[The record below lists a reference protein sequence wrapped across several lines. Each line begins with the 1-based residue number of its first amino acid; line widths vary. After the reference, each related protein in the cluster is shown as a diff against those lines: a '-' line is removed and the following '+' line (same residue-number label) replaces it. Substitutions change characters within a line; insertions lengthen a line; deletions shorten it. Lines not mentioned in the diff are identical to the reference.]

1 MLFDYIVI
9 ENYEKVVRL
18 SEMAQLVVKSTWSL
32 GQRNVSFLT
41 YIRSDVIEM
50 RKFEV
55 F

>member
-1 MLFDYIVI
+1 MLFDCIVI
-9 ENYEKVVRL
+9 ENEKVVRL
-18 SEMAQLVVKSTWSL
+18 SEVAQLVVSSWSL

-50 RKFEV
+50 RKFKV